1 MFVDAL
7 CCPLGK
13 SEVVYQPYSH
23 DGKSCIRSVSRGE
36 LNIRLL
42 NLAEQAGAKFHFNR
56 VVRRLNTRTGDM
68 TIDGTAKL
76 RTETV
81 IAADGAFSPCRLSV
95 MNAPYFEYSQHY
107 MEHGYKELIIPPTHS
122 AGMRTQSLH
131 IWPRGSFMMIALP
144 NIDGS
149 YTCTLFMPLKGGFDQ
164 LTDDAKVIS
173 FFEKNFADA
182 LPLMP
187 TLTRDF
193 FTNPTGALVT
203 VKCFPWSFGS
213 HLTMVGDAAHAVVP
227 FFGQGMNAS
236 FEDVFVLNAEI
247 ERATHFSSGMD
258 LSKTSIPWETIFD
271 SYQNLRKKNTDA
283 IADLAEANYIEM
295 RDRVADPAYQLIK
308 SIADRLGNS
317 FPGQFITRYEM
328 VSFSNI
334 PYSMAREKGL
344 IGEEIARELSKTCQG
359 DASKMDMQLAAQLI
373 NKHFPV
379 GWLETQSCDSSS
391 SSSSSSSNL

>member
-1 MFVDAL
+1 MCVLDS
-7 CCPLGK
+7 GK

-36 LNIRLL
+36 LNVRLL
-42 NLAEQAGAKFHFNR
+42 NLAEEAGAKFHFNR

-81 IAADGAFSPCRLSV
+81 IAADGAFSPCRHSV
-95 MNAPYFEYSQHY
+95 MNAPFVEYSQHY
-107 MEHGYKELIIPPTHS
+107 MEHGYKELLIPPTHS
-122 AGMRTQSLH
+122 AGMKKQCLH
-131 IWPRGSFMMIALP
+131 IWPRGTFMMIALP
-144 NIDGS
+144 NMDDS
-149 YTCTLFMPLKGGFDQ
+149 YTCTLFMPIKGGFDL
-164 LTDDAKVIS
+164 LTDDAKVTA

-182 LPLMP
+182 LPMMP
-187 TLTRDF
+187 TLAHDF

-236 FEDVFVLNAEI
+236 FEDVFVLNAEL
-247 ERATHFSSGMD
+247 EKATQFQKGQD
-258 LSKTSIPWETIFD
+258 LSSHSSIPWQSIFD
-271 SYQNLRKKNTDA
+271 SYQHLRKKNTDA

-308 SIADRLGNS
+308 AINDKLGNA
-317 FPGQFITRYEM
+317 FPQQFITRYEM

-334 PYSMAREKGL
+334 PYSLAREKGI
-344 IGEEIARELSKTCQG
+344 IGEDIAK
-359 DASKMDMQLAAQLI
+359 QLATACNGDIHNIDMELASQLV
-373 NKHFPV
+373 NQHFPV
-379 GWLETQSCDSSS
+379 GWLNAYSSK
-391 SSSSSSSNL
+391 L